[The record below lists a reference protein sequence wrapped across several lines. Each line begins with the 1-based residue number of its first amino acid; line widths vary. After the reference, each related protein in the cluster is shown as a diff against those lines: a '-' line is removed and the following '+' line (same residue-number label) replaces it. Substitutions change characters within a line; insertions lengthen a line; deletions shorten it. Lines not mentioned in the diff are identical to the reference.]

1 MPSFFSLI
9 RDICLLRRGPQ
20 DLPYSVP
27 LLVMVAIAFV
37 VLRLG
42 LAIATGVSLGMMLA
56 GALLWLLYTLGTLNL
71 ILSLRGLRNRFVQAA
86 TALLGCTLA
95 FDVLSAPLA
104 LLLGDLPKVPTELT
118 GVQSAVILISAP
130 LGIWNIVVVAHV
142 FRTSFGIPFLSAGL
156 FALLWIVSAAVLVAA
171 AGAPAAG

>member
-1 MPSFFSLI
+1 MPSFFNLI

-27 LLVMVAIAFV
+27 LLIAVAVAFV
-37 VLRLG
+37 MLRLG
-42 LAIATGVSLGMMLA
+42 LAIAAGVSIGLMFA
-56 GALLWLLYTLGTLNL
+56 GALLWLMYTLGTLNL
-71 ILSLRGLRNRFVQAA
+71 ILTLRGIRNRFVQAA

-104 LLLGDLPKVPTELT
+104 LLLGDLPKVPTDLT

-142 FRTSFGIPFLSAGL
+142 FRHSFGIPFLSAGL
-156 FALLWIVSAAVLVAA
+156 LALLWIVSAAALVAA
-171 AGAPAAG
+171 TGAPAAG